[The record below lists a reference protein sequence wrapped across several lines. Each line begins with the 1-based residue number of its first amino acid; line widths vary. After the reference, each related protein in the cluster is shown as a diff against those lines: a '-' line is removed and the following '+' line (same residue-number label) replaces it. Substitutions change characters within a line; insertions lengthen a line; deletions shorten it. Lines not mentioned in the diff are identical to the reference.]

1 MVFVQMANYS
11 KNDSYAFF
19 FGGGGGGGRVK
30 QGRIMQGQCESDE

>member
-1 MVFVQMANYS
+1 MVYVQMANYS

-19 FGGGGGGGRVK
+19 LGGGRVK

>member
-19 FGGGGGGGRVK
+19 FGGGGGRVK

>member
-19 FGGGGGGGRVK
+19 FGGGGGGRVK

>member
-19 FGGGGGGGRVK
+19 FGGGWGGGGV
-30 QGRIMQGQCESDE
+30 G